1 MRQTLKNIFAL
12 CVVGVALSACT
23 GHQPAP
29 AANTTIYSQAEPG
42 VATVQQQADRCAN
55 HPKGPRAVEI
65 CRINAAER
73 AAAFNGAAAYS
84 DYRYFGTD
92 TYPVERP
99 FIAWGNINYNGQT
112 QTGCLW
118 VQRWYVMQP
127 NGVQILEPRVVGA
140 FPLMGQAECNINS
153 LGGVTAA
160 VADFKLDFIKLLGG
174 RGPVGYHPW

>member
-42 VATVQQQADRCAN
+42 VVTVQQQADRCAN

-84 DYRYFGTD
+84 DYNYNGK
-92 TYPVERP
+92 PLERP
-99 FIAWGNINYNGQT
+99 VLRWGNIEYRDYIE
-112 QTGCLW
+112 TGCVLT
-118 VQRWYVMQP
+118 QRTAVINP
-127 NGVQILEPRVVGA
+127 NGRQYVEMRVIGKY
-140 FPLMGQAECNINS
+140 PTMGENECKANTGFGLFTALSDVKYKAIIG
-153 LGGVTAA
+153 LGG
-160 VADFKLDFIKLLGG
+160 GG
-174 RGPVGYHPW
+174 SRGGSYGW